1 LDLSFDIPVY
11 DHGVASHETS
21 TAKRARRERGKKRI
35 GIDLGCSR
43 L

>member
-11 DHGVASHETS
+11 DYGVASHETS

-35 GIDLGCSR
+35 GIDLGCSS